1 MIIGPRNFFTRKM
14 REGKTDDVFFGRP
27 QYNAIG
33 DPFKMAAINS
43 MRTVSKDGHLKS
55 GHEKMFVPTKKIN
68 GMNSKDASSLG
79 IKAPFEYIP

>member
-1 MIIGPRNFFTRKM
+1 MTA
-14 REGKTDDVFFGRP
+14 V
-27 QYNAIG
+27 
-33 DPFKMAAINS
+33 NS

-79 IKAPFEYIP
+79 IKPPFEYIP